1 MTGIASR
8 AQLRM
13 SLLRYALVTVPAV
26 LLLGTLSGQLA
37 GSGYGNFWFDALAKP
52 DFMPPGWAFGVAWTI
67 LYVLLGLA
75 LAMLLHARGARRRGL
90 AIALFLVQLA
100 ANYAWSPL
108 FFAWHQIGA
117 AFMLIA
123 AMIALTLAL
132 VFFVW
137 PIRRLAA
144 LLLLPYLGWLVF
156 AAALTWEIGQLNP
169 GAELAPQPASAD
181 IIL

>member
-117 AFMLIA
+117 AFVLIA
-123 AMIALTLAL
+123 AMIAMTAARAL
-132 VFFVW
+132 LVW
-137 PIRRLAA
+137 SIRRLAA

-156 AAALTWEIGQLNP
+156 AAALTWEIGRLNP

-181 IIL
+181 IVL